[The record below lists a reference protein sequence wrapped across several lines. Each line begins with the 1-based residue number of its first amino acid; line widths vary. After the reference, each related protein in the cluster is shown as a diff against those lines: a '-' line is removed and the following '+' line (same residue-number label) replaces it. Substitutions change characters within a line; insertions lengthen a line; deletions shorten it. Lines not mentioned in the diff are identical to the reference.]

1 MKFENIIIVIFL
13 SFFSLIFLNFVSRKL
28 LLFDY
33 PSKHKN
39 HKMPTPY
46 TGGIALISLFF
57 FLIKFLN
64 THELFEI
71 VLTYSI
77 LIILIGFFDDFMN
90 LNPGPKLFFLC
101 LPIILLVY
109 GYELIV
115 IDIGEY
121 KYFGNLVFIKFSII
135 FTILSIL
142 LLINAFNYFDG
153 SDGQLSSQAIISLC
167 YLIFLSKNE
176 INNYL
181 FFIIIFLLIFLFFNV
196 SKNKKFKMF
205 LGDCGSLTLGFIIAF
220 TIIIIYKESKIH
232 PAFFMWSVAIF
243 VFDFLHVTLS
253 RFVKKINPFL
263 KTKNHLH
270 DIKILISRDIKSRIA
285 IVTLINLFF
294 ITYGYIITNY
304 ISVDLSL
311 ISFILFFLIY
321 FKIKQINLS

>member
-1 MKFENIIIVIFL
+1 MNFENIIIVIFL
-13 SFFSLIFLNFVSRKL
+13 SFFSLIIINFISRKL

-33 PSKHKN
+33 PTKHKN

-46 TGGIALISLFF
+46 TGGIAFIGLFF

-64 THELFEI
+64 NHELFEI
-71 VLTYSI
+71 VLTYSF
-77 LIILIGFFDDFMN
+77 LIIIIGFFDDFIN

-121 KYFGNLVFIKFSII
+121 KYFGNLVFIKFGII

-153 SDGQLSSQAIISLC
+153 SDGQLSSQMIISLC

-176 INNYL
+176 INDYL
-181 FFIIIFLLIFLFFNV
+181 FLIIIFLLIFLLFNV
-196 SKNKKFKMF
+196 SKNKKFKIF

-220 TIIIIYKESKIH
+220 TIIILYKESKVH
-232 PAFFMWSVAIF
+232 PAFLIWSVAIY
-243 VFDFLHVTLS
+243 VFDFLHVTFS
-253 RFVKKINPFL
+253 RFLKKINPFL

-270 DIKILISRDIKSRIA
+270 DTKILKSRDLKSKLT

-294 ITYGYIITNY
+294 IVNGYFITKY

-311 ISFILFFLIY
+311 ILFIIFFLLY
-321 FKIKQINLS
+321 FKIKQINLN